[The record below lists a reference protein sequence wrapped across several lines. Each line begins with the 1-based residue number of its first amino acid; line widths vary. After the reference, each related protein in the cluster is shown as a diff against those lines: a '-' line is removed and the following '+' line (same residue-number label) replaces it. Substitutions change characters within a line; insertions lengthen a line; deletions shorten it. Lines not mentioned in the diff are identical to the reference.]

1 MSGKE
6 QLVVSLWWVDASYS
20 VNEDL
25 IGLVD
30 VETDASTLSFA
41 IKDVLLRASLP
52 LAQCVGQA
60 YDGASNMAAH
70 LSGVAKRIVDEAPWA
85 MFVHCMGSLP

>member
-30 VETDASTLSFA
+30 VETDASTLLFA
-41 IKDVLLRASLP
+41 IKDVLL
-52 LAQCVGQA
+52 
-60 YDGASNMAAH
+60 
-70 LSGVAKRIVDEAPWA
+70 
-85 MFVHCMGSLP
+85 